1 MKERIIFG
9 TLGGLVGYFIATIA
23 GITARANVHVRPE
36 LANVS
41 WLEALLARH
50 FTDWLFFHYST
61 EMTIVLCIVG
71 LVVGMLFG
79 WWMERW

>member
-9 TLGGLVGYFIATIA
+9 GMGGCVGYFIATLA
-23 GITARANVHVRPE
+23 KITAYANVHVRPE

-41 WLEALLARH
+41 WWEALLARH

-61 EMTIVLCIVG
+61 EMTIVLCIIG
-71 LVVGMLFG
+71 LIAGVLFG
-79 WWMERW
+79 WWMES

>member
-9 TLGGLVGYFIATIA
+9 VLGGLVGYFIATIA

-41 WLEALLARH
+41 WWEALLARH

-61 EMTIVLCIVG
+61 EMTIALCIVG
-71 LVVGMLFG
+71 FVAGMLFG
-79 WWMERW
+79 WWIES